1 MPLRRLAQRAAR
13 INSAS
18 ESGPPEKATAI
29 FFEGE
34 KAEIR
39 EENSAALTGET
50 EAGKASS
57 CVLIS
62 PPHNCP
68 PSCANSSTLSAA
80 HAALEQQQRERPAET
95 SIQGRPRRYRLH
107 PCCPARQGSSRASAG
122 CQAPCCWTHRSCS
135 R

>member
-1 MPLRRLAQRAAR
+1 MTLRRLAQRAAR

-39 EENSAALTGET
+39 EENSAARTGEI

-62 PPHNCP
+62 PPLNGP
-68 PSCANSSTLSAA
+68 PSGGISSPLSAA
-80 HAALEQQQRERPAET
+80 RAAHGQQQRERPAET
-95 SIQGRPRRYRLH
+95 SIQARPRRYRLH
-107 PCCPARQGSSRASAG
+107 HCCPARQGSSR
-122 CQAPCCWTHRSCS
+122 
-135 R
+135 